1 MKRAEFWIV
10 ESTIYP
16 GKVSMRPFAKED
28 GLRDALTKGGFEAG
42 DRVVMVEK
50 RHWDRLCAECRQD
63 PTEAI
68 DR

>member
-10 ESTIYP
+10 ASTIYP
-16 GKVSMRPFAKED
+16 GKVSMRPLTRED

-42 DRVVMVEK
+42 DQVVLVEK